1 MIACARLIGH
11 FRGLTWSDVRGM
23 ELRDFNALVEQM
35 AEDIE
40 AERKD
45 VKRAGRGRSGGSGSA
60 SGNERRTPVMT

>member
-1 MIACARLIGH
+1 MIACARLISH

-35 AEDIE
+35 AEDVE
-40 AERKD
+40 AEKKELR
-45 VKRAGRGRSGGSGSA
+45 RSSRGRSGGTA

>member
-11 FRGLTWSDVRGM
+11 FKGLTWSDVRSM

-40 AERKD
+40 AEKKEIR
-45 VKRAGRGRSGGSGSA
+45 RSSRGGRSAASGS
-60 SGNERRTPVMT
+60 ERRTPVMT